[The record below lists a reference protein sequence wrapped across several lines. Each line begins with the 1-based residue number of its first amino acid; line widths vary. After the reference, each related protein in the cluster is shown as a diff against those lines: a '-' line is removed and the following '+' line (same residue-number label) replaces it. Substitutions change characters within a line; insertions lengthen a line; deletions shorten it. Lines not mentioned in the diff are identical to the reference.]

1 MEVTLFQTSDAFKYY
16 EMLNVTSET
25 ARAFCRN
32 RQVRYEAF
40 IGLRRGNQNWHSTY
54 NRVVYLADR
63 VREGYKGS
71 ILHLE
76 ADAFVNDINF
86 DVRDYLADKGDY
98 AMIGAPS
105 GATDHFW
112 DMNIGIMF
120 FNMGHPFMVEMS
132 RDWLAYLDRFDLARD
147 APGWSENISDDQA
160 MFHELLMKRP
170 ERAGEVFL
178 ESWDFMN
185 APRSSFVRQMMR
197 FPGVSFEE
205 RLANIRARVAEAMS
219 GVTGVSL
226 IAPGS

>member
-1 MEVTLFQTSDAFKYY
+1 MEITLFQTSDPFSYY
-16 EMLNVTSET
+16 KMLHITSET

-32 RQVRYEAF
+32 RQVKYEAF

-63 VREGYKGS
+63 VREGYDGW
-71 ILHLE
+71 ILHLD
-76 ADAFVNDINF
+76 ADAYVNDVNF
-86 DVRDYLADKGDY
+86 DIWTYLADKGGY

-105 GATDHFW
+105 GATEHFW

-120 FNMGHPFMVEMS
+120 FNLGHPFMIEMA
-132 RDWLAYLDRFDLARD
+132 RDWFAYLDRFDLARD
-147 APGWSENISDDQA
+147 ATGWSESISDDQA
-160 MFHELLMKRP
+160 MFHELLMRHP
-170 ERAGEVFL
+170 DRAGEVLL

-205 RLANIRARVAEAMS
+205 RLANIEARVAESLS

-226 IAPGS
+226 VPPEA